1 MRWLGRGNP
10 DTSGNSVRPQ
20 QHSSTFMVEE
30 AYGYVQ
36 GVSLKPYAAFLVSA
50 FQLPDRQSEG
60 KIHASV
66 EFVEIITMGIWYFGA
81 HGSSQ

>member
-1 MRWLGRGNP
+1 
-10 DTSGNSVRPQ
+10 
-20 QHSSTFMVEE
+20 MVEE

-60 KIHASV
+60 ELHARSFDRLRAGRV
-66 EFVEIITMGIWYFGA
+66 CLWMLGIQHLG
-81 HGSSQ
+81 